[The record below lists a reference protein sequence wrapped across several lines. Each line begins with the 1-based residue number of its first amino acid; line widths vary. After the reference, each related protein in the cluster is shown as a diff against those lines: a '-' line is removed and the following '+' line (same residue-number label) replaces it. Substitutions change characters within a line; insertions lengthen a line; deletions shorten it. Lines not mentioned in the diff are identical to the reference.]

1 MLGIYQSPQGAETLL
16 EELAAYFQSLGWPV
30 AEENICITN
39 GSQSAFF
46 MLINMFSG
54 ESESGLQRKICLPI
68 VPEYLGYADQGLHPN
83 AFDCRKPLIK
93 VHGEHGFRYE
103 IDFDQLVLDESSS
116 ALCVS
121 RPTNPSGNVLSRA
134 DMERLGEL
142 ADAHNIPLI
151 VDCAYGAPF
160 PNIVYEGE
168 TLPWQKNRIFVMSLS
183 KLGLPG
189 ARTGIVVADRTLIK
203 KLSSANTVL
212 SLASGNLG
220 PALLTQMLQD
230 TALDEICRD
239 VLFPFYLRKRE
250 EVLSLVS
257 RHLEGIPYRIH
268 DADGAF
274 FVWLWFEGL
283 PVPSS
288 DLYRR
293 LKDRGVLV
301 MDGEHF
307 FFGQFE
313 DWSHSRECLRLS
325 YCAEKDVLDRALN
338 ILSEELRALSW

>member
-1 MLGIYQSPQGAETLL
+1 
-16 EELAAYFQSLGWPV
+16 
-30 AEENICITN
+30 
-39 GSQSAFF
+39 
-46 MLINMFSG
+46 
-54 ESESGLQRKICLPI
+54 
-68 VPEYLGYADQGLHPN
+68 
-83 AFDCRKPLIK
+83 
-93 VHGEHGFRYE
+93 VHGERSFRYE
-103 IDFDQLVLDESSS
+103 IDFNQLVLDESSS

-160 PNIVYEGE
+160 PNLVYEGE
-168 TLPWQKNRIFVMSLS
+168 ALPWQKNRIFVMSLS

-220 PALLTQMLQD
+220 PALLTQILKAK
-230 TALDEICRD
+230 ALDEICRD
-239 VLFPFYLRKRE
+239 VLFPFYRRKRE
-250 EVLSLVS
+250 EVLSLIS
-257 RHLEGIPYRIH
+257 THLEDLPYKVH

-274 FVWLWFEGL
+274 FVWLWFDGL
-283 PVPSS
+283 PISS
-288 DLYRR
+288 ADLYQR

-307 FFGQFE
+307 FCGQFE
-313 DWSHSRECLRLS
+313 EWSHSKECLRLS
-325 YCAEKDVLDRALN
+325 YCAETEALDRALYL
-338 ILSEELRALSW
+338 LSEELRALAW